1 MGVSGRDL
9 VTLLEILMEEWERV
23 TAEDTADAE
32 ELDETEVAFN
42 DGWSAGMARAIALV
56 RENGEG

>member
-1 MGVSGRDL
+1 M
-9 VTLLEILMEEWERV
+9 TLLEILMEEWERV
-23 TAEDTADAE
+23 TEEDTADAE

>member
-1 MGVSGRDL
+1 M
-9 VTLLEILMEEWERV
+9 TLLEILIEEWERV

>member
-1 MGVSGRDL
+1 M
-9 VTLLEILMEEWERV
+9 TLLEILMEEWERV

>member
-1 MGVSGRDL
+1 MSKMKAV
-9 VTLLEILMEEWERV
+9 LEILMEEWERV
-23 TAEDTADAE
+23 TAEDKADAE

-42 DGWSAGMARAIALV
+42 DGWSSGMSRAIALL